1 MLYEMLTGET
11 PFSGSNPLAVMNE
24 RLLHDP
30 RPARKLRPEISAE
43 LQEILNR
50 ALVGDPRRRYAT
62 AAEMAWELQHQ
73 EQVGVEDG
81 ARHQVRLGLRLP
93 AGRKLLLYA
102 GLVLIPILI
111 FGLMVLLAGK

>member
-1 MLYEMLTGET
+1 
-11 PFSGSNPLAVMNE
+11 MNE

-30 RPARKLRPEISAE
+30 RPARKLRPEISPE

-73 EQVGVEDG
+73 DQVGVEDG
-81 ARHQVRLGLRLP
+81 TRHPIRLGLGLRLP
-93 AGRKLLLYA
+93 GGRKMLLYA
-102 GLVLIPILI
+102 GLALIPILI
-111 FGLMVLLAGK
+111 FGLMVMLAGK